1 MLDNSKL
8 RISSNSSKLGEIEE
22 TLSINSI
29 SGETRLSVS
38 LDGSFLLDALKSI
51 KENEVKLSFG
61 GPMRPVLIEPS
72 ENSSYRHLIS
82 PVKKY

>member
-8 RISSNSSKLGEIEE
+8 RISSNSSELGKIEE
-22 TLSINSI
+22 TQSIKSI
-29 SGETRLSVS
+29 RGEAGLSVS
-38 LDGSFLLDALKSI
+38 LEVFLLDALKSI

-72 ENSSYRHLIS
+72 DISSYRHLIS
-82 PVKKY
+82 PVRTY